1 MSKELRKWELEK
13 IEYWNKTINS
23 KIDFKYEESLL
34 LQFNN
39 NEAYFLI
46 DNTTYKITKKE
57 LTVVSEY

>member
-23 KIDFKYEESLL
+23 KIDFKYEEILL

-46 DNTTYKITKKE
+46 DTTTYKITKKE
-57 LTVVSEY
+57 LTVVSEH